1 MVFAKICNIS
11 QVSIK
16 LHHFK
21 FVNIEIEYIFL
32 AKMVYLSSYTHWN
45 IFRNQKEIGYLPWN
59 AAEFFSFCYSLPNIR
74 VITCLLQSW
83 DCDLS

>member
-1 MVFAKICNIS
+1 
-11 QVSIK
+11 
-16 LHHFK
+16 
-21 FVNIEIEYIFL
+21 
-32 AKMVYLSSYTHWN
+32 MVYLSSYTHWN